1 LRLLSSAPCRRR
13 PLSSNV
19 RPRKRRISTDRSVTR
34 QPTPRIRMAT
44 AVQVQP
50 MSQLEC
56 RARFARAAE
65 AAQSVWSRPP
75 EAAMKDE
82 GAAPE
87 VLQYEKDDGLVVGR
101 RSFSVVRPARISL
114 SRRTRLDS
122 WRRSTAQREL
132 QQRCSK
138 RVFECRLH
146 GQRRHHP
153 PARPNQSLKRTA
165 NGRPPGPRGGSVYH
179 PPRGP
184 GALPSAAA

>member
-1 LRLLSSAPCRRR
+1 
-13 PLSSNV
+13 
-19 RPRKRRISTDRSVTR
+19 
-34 QPTPRIRMAT
+34 
-44 AVQVQP
+44 
-50 MSQLEC
+50 
-56 RARFARAAE
+56 
-65 AAQSVWSRPP
+65 
-75 EAAMKDE
+75 MKDE

-114 SRRTRLDS
+114 FRRARLDS
-122 WRRSTAQREL
+122 WRRSTAKRKL
-132 QQRCSK
+132 QQRCSNC
-138 RVFECRLH
+138 VFGCRLR

-165 NGRPPGPRGGSVYH
+165 NGKPPGPRGGSVYH